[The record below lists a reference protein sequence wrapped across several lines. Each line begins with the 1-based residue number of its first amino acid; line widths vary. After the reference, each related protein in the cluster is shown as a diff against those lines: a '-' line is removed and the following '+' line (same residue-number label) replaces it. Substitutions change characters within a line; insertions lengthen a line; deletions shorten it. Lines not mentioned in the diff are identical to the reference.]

1 LLAAQISP
9 FFYPTPDASQYL
21 SIASSLGHG
30 RGLTL
35 HGSPHLFFPPG
46 YPTLISPLFLISDR
60 PFWELSIVHWFLAMA
75 LMGGVYV
82 WARRVAPAAAVWIAA
97 LSVATGAMWL
107 HFRRPLSEMAF
118 MNGCVWSV
126 NLLDVAMRARWMSA
140 RVASSLGAAALL
152 AATCVV
158 RSLGIAFAGGCCVAI
173 LLAAWRGQFPWRRAV
188 AVSLLLAVTAA
199 AVVGGVIVRE
209 HMTAALIGGQT
220 YLDIFKAKAAT
231 GVSGYLNGLQICIAD
246 AGRDMIPGMLKS
258 YGSPGKWL
266 NINLLLL
273 YLPLFVLLAWGWTR
287 WVRRQ
292 TDPLAWSVPLYLTV
306 LIAYWGDSGGRYC
319 LPLLPA
325 LWVCLWFALE
335 RLGNQ
340 RFRILA
346 VLWGLHVAAAL
357 GYWLGV
363 DLPWARAINR
373 QWPLVERVVAE
384 VRSEPGPLA
393 TDATLSDFAPLLEL
407 SLDRPVEDNFEDPK
421 VLDKMQWLM
430 VRMARLDQP
439 VPPGFSLH
447 CKLGPYCLLHR
458 SGGP

>member
-1 LLAAQISP
+1 
-9 FFYPTPDASQYL
+9 
-21 SIASSLGHG
+21 
-30 RGLTL
+30 
-35 HGSPHLFFPPG
+35 
-46 YPTLISPLFLISDR
+46 
-60 PFWELSIVHWFLAMA
+60 
-75 LMGGVYV
+75 
-82 WARRVAPAAAVWIAA
+82 
-97 LSVATGAMWL
+97 
-107 HFRRPLSEMAF
+107 
-118 MNGCVWSV
+118 
-126 NLLDVAMRARWMSA
+126 
-140 RVASSLGAAALL
+140 
-152 AATCVV
+152 
-158 RSLGIAFAGGCCVAI
+158 LGIAFAGGCCVAI

-384 VRSEPGPLA
+384 VRSEPGPMQRCPISRRCWNSLW
-393 TDATLSDFAPLLEL
+393 TDQWKTISKIRRCWTKCNGSWCAWRDWINLCHRASRCIASWGRTVCCTALEAREGPP
-407 SLDRPVEDNFEDPK
+407 SPVPGAVASCRSGNDGIRYR
-421 VLDKMQWLM
+421 
-430 VRMARLDQP
+430 RMA
-439 VPPGFSLH
+439 
-447 CKLGPYCLLHR
+447 
-458 SGGP
+458 

>member
-1 LLAAQISP
+1 
-9 FFYPTPDASQYL
+9 
-21 SIASSLGHG
+21 
-30 RGLTL
+30 
-35 HGSPHLFFPPG
+35 
-46 YPTLISPLFLISDR
+46 
-60 PFWELSIVHWFLAMA
+60 
-75 LMGGVYV
+75 
-82 WARRVAPAAAVWIAA
+82 
-97 LSVATGAMWL
+97 
-107 HFRRPLSEMAF
+107 
-118 MNGCVWSV
+118 
-126 NLLDVAMRARWMSA
+126 
-140 RVASSLGAAALL
+140 
-152 AATCVV
+152 
-158 RSLGIAFAGGCCVAI
+158 
-173 LLAAWRGQFPWRRAV
+173 
-188 AVSLLLAVTAA
+188 
-199 AVVGGVIVRE
+199 
-209 HMTAALIGGQT
+209 
-220 YLDIFKAKAAT
+220 
-231 GVSGYLNGLQICIAD
+231 
-246 AGRDMIPGMLKS
+246 
-258 YGSPGKWL
+258 
-266 NINLLLL
+266 
-273 YLPLFVLLAWGWTR
+273 
-287 WVRRQ
+287 
-292 TDPLAWSVPLYLTV
+292 VPLYLTV